1 MKKATFIFRSVLV
14 LTAGIMLSGCFG
26 RGEDDPF
33 FSLHTRDARLAQNW
47 KMAEM
52 QGTVINT
59 TDGLTTTTR
68 YEFDGSNIFITTDGS
83 TVSYGYTYNMNIK
96 DNGDIQTTETF
107 TDPANA
113 NQEVLTSTKTSF
125 WFWSNDDKNKTTVNL
140 DATGILADYQ
150 SYDIPRL
157 AWSDMTLVVNF
168 SDNYQ
173 QNADS
178 VIISS
183 SNTVDFQ
190 IKFEYDNGR
199 N

>member
-1 MKKATFIFRSVLV
+1 MKKATFIFQSIFIVV
-14 LTAGIMLSGCFG
+14 VAISLSGCFG

-33 FSLHTRDARLAQNW
+33 LSLHTRDARLAQNW
-47 KMAEM
+47 KMVEM
-52 QGTVINT
+52 QGTVVNT
-59 TDGLTTTTR
+59 IDGMSTTTR
-68 YEFDGSNIFITTDGS
+68 YEFDGSNIFITSDGS

-113 NQEVLTSTKTSF
+113 NQEIQTSTKTSF

-157 AWSDMTLVVNF
+157 AWSDMTLTVNF

-173 QNADS
+173 QTADTT
-178 VIISS
+178 VISS
-183 SNTVDFQ
+183 SSTVDFL
-190 IKFEYDNGR
+190 IKFEFDNGI

>member
-96 DNGDIQTTETF
+96 DNGDIQSTETF

-125 WFWSNDDKNKTTVNL
+125 WFWSNDYKNKTTVNL